1 MNSEESIL
9 KIKIFYI
16 EKPLVIKSKEL
27 ITLTEIKEK
36 SIKYFKIDNSFK
48 DSIQFIVKDNDNSNA
63 DKICILSDDDIIKY
77 SKEKDSQNLIIEL
90 LLTFDNNKGTKAKL
104 MNVDKDKNNK
114 IIIDNN
120 TKNIKEKNTFKIIC
134 NKGICIEGNMMKIN
148 ELNIEINKYKK
159 DLLKLQKQIQIV
171 TKGLKNYKEKIKNLE
186 EENLKLKENIDNLN
200 KEFELDKQKK
210 LDKIN
215 ELEEKIKKYENSNDI
230 NNDYRNETIKNLK
243 KEEKV
248 IDINIQN
255 SLEKSYYNEQKINL
269 LNSINKSNLK
279 LLEEGFSPFLQDKG
293 DLNNS
298 NEIDL
303 NPVDLCGKGILEME
317 LNLNDNLNNI
327 NIEESIN
334 KDKKRNCL
342 SRNNEEIKKE
352 ISILNNNPK
361 TEIRKRTKKNLDID
375 KINKIRNQCG
385 DQVKN
390 YSDEKIQ
397 KILDENGGNYI
408 ETITDIMTRLS
419 KIIYK

>member
-63 DKICILSDDDIIKY
+63 DKIYILSDDDIIKY
-77 SKEKDSQNLIIEL
+77 SKEKDRQNLTIEL
-90 LLTFDNNKGTKAKL
+90 LLTFDKDIGTKNML
-104 MNVDKDKNNK
+104 MNIDKGKNNQ

-120 TKNIKEKNTFKIIC
+120 IKNIKEKNTFKIIC
-134 NKGICIEGNMMKIN
+134 NKSICIEGNMMKKN

-342 SRNNEEIKKE
+342 SRNNEEIKEE
-352 ISILNNNPK
+352 ISVPNFNPK
-361 TEIRKRTKKNLDID
+361 TEIRKITKKNLDID

-397 KILDENGGNYI
+397 KILDENGGIYLD
-408 ETITDIMTRLS
+408 TITDIMLRLS

>member
-1 MNSEESIL
+1 MKEERIL
-9 KIKIFYI
+9 EIKIFYI
-16 EKPLVIKSKEL
+16 GKPLVIKSKEL

-36 SIKYFKIDNSFK
+36 SIKYFKINDRLK

-63 DKICILSDDDIIKY
+63 DKIYILSDDDIIKY
-77 SKEKDSQNLIIEL
+77 SKEKDRQNLTIEL
-90 LLTFDNNKGTKAKL
+90 LLTFDKDIGTKNML
-104 MNVDKDKNNK
+104 MNIDKGKNNQ

-120 TKNIKEKNTFKIIC
+120 IKNIKEKNTFKIIC
-134 NKGICIEGNMMKIN
+134 NKSICIEGNMMKKN
-148 ELNIEINKYKK
+148 ELNIEINKYKE
-159 DLLKLQKQIQIV
+159 DLLKLQKQIQIL
-171 TKGLKNYKEKIKNLE
+171 TNGLKNYKEKIKKLE
-186 EENLKLKENIDNLN
+186 EENLKLKEKIDNLN

-210 LDKIN
+210 IDYIN
-215 ELEEKIKKYENSNDI
+215 ELEEKIKNYENSKYLNI
-230 NNDYRNETIKNLK
+230 DYRNETIKKLI

-255 SLEKSYYNEQKINL
+255 NLEKSYSNEQKLNL
-269 LNSINKSNLK
+269 LNSINKPTLK
-279 LLEEGFSPFLQDKG
+279 PFEKESSPILQNKG
-293 DLNNS
+293 NS
-298 NEIDL
+298 NYNNKIGL
-303 NPVDLCGKGILEME
+303 NPVDFCDKAILEME
-317 LNLNDNLNNI
+317 LNLNDNNNI

-397 KILDENGGNYI
+397 KILDENGGIYLD
-408 ETITDIMTRLS
+408 TITDIMLRLS

>member
-1 MNSEESIL
+1 MKEERIL
-9 KIKIFYI
+9 EIKIFYI
-16 EKPLVIKSKEL
+16 GKPLVIKSKEL

-90 LLTFDNNKGTKAKL
+90 LLTFDKDIGTKNML
-104 MNVDKDKNNK
+104 MNIDKGKNNQ

-210 LDKIN
+210 IDYIN
-215 ELEEKIKKYENSNDI
+215 ELEEKIKNYENSKYLNI
-230 NNDYRNETIKNLK
+230 DYRNETIKKLI

-342 SRNNEEIKKE
+342 SRNNEEIKEE
-352 ISILNNNPK
+352 ISVPNFNPK
-361 TEIRKRTKKNLDID
+361 TEIRKITKKNLDID

-408 ETITDIMTRLS
+408 ETITDIMLRLS